1 MYRKG
6 RQKKEEIYN
15 IAKRLLYEQGFEK
28 TTIKQIAHVTNAP
41 VSLIHYYF
49 KTKDEIIKC
58 VYQDFLASIR
68 QFLLKEAPSVFADT
82 ILAHAVLSRIYYDI
96 ILQDKN
102 NSRVY
107 YEVLRHKSN
116 YEILH
121 QPIVDIYR
129 HYIKENGIEL
139 AEELFQAYVLL
150 DFGARRE
157 LFLKIL
163 EGKLHLPLTELV
175 STVNG
180 LFPRLLK
187 IDQQK
192 IDRIMQES
200 VSIFSALDY
209 SSIKFLI

>member
-6 RQKKEEIYN
+6 QEKKEEIYN
-15 IAKRLLYEQGFEK
+15 NAKRLLYEQGYEK
-28 TTIKQIAHVTNAP
+28 TTIKQIAGATNAP

-49 KTKDEIIKC
+49 KKKDDIIKC
-58 VYQDFLASIR
+58 IYKDFLENIR
-68 QFLLKEAPSVFADT
+68 RFLLKKTPHIFSDT
-82 ILAHAVLSRIYYDI
+82 ILSHAVLSRIYYDI
-96 ILQDKN
+96 IFTDKN
-102 NSRVY
+102 NRRVY

-129 HYIKENGIEL
+129 HYVEENQIKL
-139 AEELFQAYVLL
+139 PEELFQAYVLL

-157 LFLKIL
+157 LFLNFL
-163 EGKLHLPLTELV
+163 EGKLHLPVEDLV

-187 IDQQK
+187 IKQEK
-192 IDRIMQES
+192 IDRIMQDS
-200 VSIFSALDY
+200 ITIFSALDY
-209 SSIKFLI
+209 SAVKFLV